1 MNEFELVSII
11 LPTYNRAE
19 FIQRAIDSV
28 LAQTYSNWELIV
40 WDDGSTDNT
49 AEIISAYQDERIR
62 YFYDENHGVSYARNR
77 AIEVSKGKLIAF
89 LDSDDEWRAGKLED
103 QIKAMLAFPEI
114 EVLFSDFQNINTI
127 TQKNYRTFDQ
137 YSNAMKLLDVKQLSN
152 DLFLVKAGLPESI
165 ATANIIATDTIMV
178 RREVIKRV
186 GLFTEE
192 LRNSEDFELW
202 WRMGLAGVRFAYI
215 NRVYLTRYK
224 PPNSLSNHCI
234 LTYKNH
240 LKALD
245 ICLKT
250 AINRKRHDLV
260 PYINRPIRNA
270 WMNMIPLYG
279 EIGDRKAMV
288 NAFSQSIK
296 YGLTLGAI
304 RLLIQSFIFTYMHLE
319 KKE

>member
-1 MNEFELVSII
+1 MSLISVI

-19 FIQRAIDSV
+19 FLRRSIGSV
-28 LAQTYSNWELIV
+28 INQSYPFWELIV
-40 WDDGSTDNT
+40 WDDGSTDDT

-62 YFYDENHGVSYARNR
+62 YFYDDNHGAAYARNR
-77 AIEVSKGKLIAF
+77 AIEVARGEHLAF
-89 LDSDDEWRAGKLED
+89 LDSDDEWRADKLDD
-103 QIKAMLAFPEI
+103 QVKAMLDFPEI

-127 TQKNYRTFDQ
+127 TQKKQRTFEQ
-137 YSNAMKLLDVKQLSN
+137 YSNAMKLLDVKQLS
-152 DLFLVKAGLPESI
+152 DDIFFVKAGLPESI

-202 WRMGLAGVRFAYI
+202 WRMGMDGVCFAYI
-215 NRVYLTRYK
+215 NKVYLTRYK
-224 PPNSLSNHCI
+224 PPNSLSSQSI

-250 AINRKRHDLV
+250 AINRKRRDLV

-279 EIGDRKAMV
+279 ERGDRKAML
-288 NAFSQSIK
+288 NAFFQSIK

-304 RLLIQSFIFTYMHLE
+304 RLLIESFISVYVSSG

>member
-1 MNEFELVSII
+1 MHESMLISII
-11 LPTYNRAE
+11 LPTYNRANYL
-19 FIQRAIDSV
+19 QRAISSV
-28 LAQTYSNWELIV
+28 FIQTYPRWELIV
-40 WDDGSTDNT
+40 WDDGSTDNS
-49 AEIISAYQDERIR
+49 AEIVRAYNDDRLR
-62 YFYDENHGVSYARNR
+62 YFYDDNHGAAYARNR
-77 AIEVSKGKLIAF
+77 AIEVAQGEYLAF
-89 LDSDDEWRAGKLED
+89 LDSDDEWRAGKLDD
-103 QIKAMLAFPEI
+103 QVKAMLAFPEI

-127 TQKNYRTFDQ
+127 TQKKQRTFEH

-152 DLFLVKAGLPESI
+152 DLFLVKAGLSESI
-165 ATANIIATDTIMV
+165 ATANIIATDTVMV
-178 RREVIKRV
+178 RKEVFKGV
-186 GLFTEE
+186 GPFTEY

-202 WRMGLAGVRFAYI
+202 WRMGLAGVCFAYI
-215 NRVYLTRYK
+215 NKVYLTRYK
-224 PPNSLSNHCI
+224 PPNSLSNHCV

-250 AINRKRHDLV
+250 AITKNRPDLV
-260 PYINRPIRNA
+260 PYLNPLIRNA

-304 RLLIQSFIFTYMHLE
+304 RLLIESFISIYASSG